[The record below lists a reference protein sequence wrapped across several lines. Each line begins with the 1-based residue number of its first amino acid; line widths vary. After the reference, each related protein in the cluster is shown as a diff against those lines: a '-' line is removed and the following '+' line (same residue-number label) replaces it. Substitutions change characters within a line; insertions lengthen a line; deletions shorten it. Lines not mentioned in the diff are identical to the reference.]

1 MKDKAF
7 ELENAVNDFVNAKA
21 ETIDWDNSVNA
32 GKWNNKEI
40 LGHLIDS
47 ANINLQR
54 FVRATY
60 GDGFKLIYH
69 QDEWVAA
76 QHYSKASS
84 KDLIQL
90 WRHLNYQIARVLRHY
105 PADRRHVLCDTG
117 RHAPSLRTVEFLA
130 VDYIEHLLHHLRQI
144 SS

>member
-1 MKDKAF
+1 MEDRAF

-21 ETIDWDNSVNA
+21 EIVDWDNSVNA

-47 ANINLQR
+47 ANVNLQR

-60 GDGFKLIYH
+60 EDGFKLIYH

-76 QHYSKASS
+76 QHYRDASS

-90 WRHLNYQIARVLRHY
+90 WKQLNYQIARVLKHY
-105 PADRRHVLCDTG
+105 PAERRVILCDTG
-117 RHAPSLRTVEFLA
+117 KHGANLHTIEFLA
-130 VDYIEHLLHHLRQI
+130 ADYIEHLQHHLHQI
-144 SS
+144 C